1 MRAHPFMTSL
11 TLDIVITLGIYFTV
25 CDWVGSQCVVY
36 INFAPQK
43 TQERIWLT

>member
-1 MRAHPFMTSL
+1 MHF
-11 TLDIVITLGIYFTV
+11 YFTV

-43 TQERIWLT
+43 TQERS